1 MGQKAELVQ
10 KKKKFSASVPLKAEL
25 KLLGGGEGGDV
36 HCLKRSLRRDDSR
49 AQLWWLLPQ
58 PIHNQ
63 HGGNAD
69 CVCCLLF
76 RFQVWPQVNDKL
88 VKYNLVH
95 SVFYKPDAIS
105 SQAVT
110 PLWEESVGVQK

>member
-1 MGQKAELVQ
+1 MTAGL
-10 KKKKFSASVPLKAEL
+10 SS
-25 KLLGGGEGGDV
+25 GGCSLSPSTTSTGGMLTV
-36 HCLKRSLRRDDSR
+36 HCL
-49 AQLWWLLPQ
+49 
-58 PIHNQ
+58 
-63 HGGNAD
+63 
-69 CVCCLLF
+69 LF
-76 RFQVWPQVNDKL
+76 CFQVWPQVNDKL